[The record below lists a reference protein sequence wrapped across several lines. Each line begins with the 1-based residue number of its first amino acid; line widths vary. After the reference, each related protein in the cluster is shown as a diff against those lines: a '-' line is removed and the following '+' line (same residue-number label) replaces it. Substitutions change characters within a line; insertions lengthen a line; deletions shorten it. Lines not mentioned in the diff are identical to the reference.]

1 MSRTP
6 RRPDRFLSV
15 SVLPPETIL
24 IAGPTGAGKT
34 ELSLLLAESLGGEIV
49 GADAFQVYR
58 GIPLLTAQAPPES
71 RRGIPHHLIGCV
83 DPSIRYDAARWLEE
97 ADAAIHGILRR
108 GRRPIVVGG
117 TGLYF
122 KALLGGIQEMPGHDP
137 ELRSMLEGLT
147 DPELVGMLGTLD
159 PDAMTLVDTANR
171 RRVVRAIE
179 IIRLTGS
186 PLSESRTLPRPPL
199 PPGVRAILVVRD
211 KEDLHARIA
220 ANVEAMFAEGVV
232 DEVASLPEERTG
244 PTASG
249 TLGLREIR
257 AHLRGETSLG
267 DCINAI
273 TRETRRYA
281 KRQMT
286 WFRNQHGFP
295 EFDPAGLDG
304 RASTEALL
312 AMIKSPRKD

>member
-1 MSRTP
+1 
-6 RRPDRFLSV
+6 
-15 SVLPPETIL
+15 VLPPETIL

-34 ELSLLLAESLGGEIV
+34 ELSLLLAEHLGGEIV
-49 GADAFQVYR
+49 GADAFQLYR
-58 GIPLLTAQAPPES
+58 GIPLLTAQPPPDA
-71 RRGIPHHLIGCV
+71 RRGIPHHMVGCI
-83 DPSIRYDAARWLEE
+83 DPLVRYDAARWLEE
-97 ADAAIHGILRR
+97 AGMAIREISRS

-122 KALLGGIQEMPGHDP
+122 KALLGGIQEMPGNDP

-147 DPELVGMLGTLD
+147 DQELVGMLGTLD
-159 PDAMTLVDTANR
+159 PDAVTQVDTANR

-179 IIRLTGS
+179 IIRLTGR

-199 PPGVRAILVVRD
+199 PTGVRAVLIVRD

-220 ANVEAMFAEGVV
+220 ANVEAMFAAGVV
-232 DEVASLPEERTG
+232 DEVASLPGEMIG

-257 AHLRGETSLG
+257 AHLRGEVSLG
-267 DCINAI
+267 ECVEAI

-281 KRQMT
+281 KRQIT
-286 WFRNQHGFP
+286 WFRNQHDFP
-295 EFDPAGLDG
+295 EFHPGTG
-304 RASTEALL
+304 RGREAMEALL
-312 AMIKSPRKD
+312 GVLQG

>member
-34 ELSLLLAESLGGEIV
+34 ELSLQLAESQGGEIV

-71 RRGIPHHLIGCV
+71 RRGIPHHLVGCV
-83 DPSIRYDAARWLEE
+83 DPSIRYDAARWLKE
-97 ADAAIHGILRR
+97 AEAAIHGILRR

-122 KALLGGIQEMPGHDP
+122 KALLGGIQQMPGHDP

-179 IIRLTGS
+179 IIRLTGR

-199 PPGVRAILVVRD
+199 PRGVRAILVVRD

-257 AHLRGETSLG
+257 AHLRGETSLV

-295 EFDPAGLDG
+295 EFDPSGLDG
-304 RASTEALL
+304 RAAAEGLL